1 MKKSRAKKIIRIA
14 ALSLAG
20 IVLVSVI
27 AAGVILFVNP
37 FWNTPDM
44 LMKVIGCTVF
54 FSAIVSGVRLI
65 WTWPLRN
72 SKGGNED
79 GE

>member
-27 AAGVILFVNP
+27 AAGVIS
-37 FWNTPDM
+37 
-44 LMKVIGCTVF
+44 I
-54 FSAIVSGVRLI
+54 IR
-65 WTWPLRN
+65 
-72 SKGGNED
+72 
-79 GE
+79 